1 MFRATPPGNVA
12 RRLSLLRGGRGRRRG
27 HLMVHVVVMVMMMVV
42 VVVVMMMLH
51 GRGRR
56 SAGRSGFLRD
66 GVAGEAEREHGG
78 GGEGL
83 DHGRIF
89 LRLRE
94 PQRVMAIH
102 TARCLNS
109 I

>member
-1 MFRATPPGNVA
+1 VVHVVVM
-12 RRLSLLRGGRGRRRG
+12 
-27 HLMVHVVVMVMMMVV
+27 MVVVVMVMMV
-42 VVVVMMMLH
+42 LH
-51 GRGRR
+51 GRRR
-56 SAGRSGFLRD
+56 GSGGRSGFLRE
-66 GVAGEAEREHGG
+66 GVAGEAEREDGG

-94 PQRVMAIH
+94 PQRVMAVH